1 MIKYNEA
8 QSIQKTYE
16 EVVKRLREERVGY
29 DGQLNIIEGSLK
41 GKEQDFEELLLLAH
55 DAAHA
60 KEAAYGEL
68 KRFEQRRV
76 TVQDMRV
83 KYINEKKGELGK

>member
-8 QSIQKTYE
+8 QSVQKTYQ
-16 EVVKRLREERVGY
+16 EVLKRLREERVGY
-29 DGQLNIIEGSLK
+29 DSQLAIIETSLK

-55 DAAHA
+55 DATHA

-76 TVQDMRV
+76 TVQEMRT
-83 KYINEKKGELGK
+83 KYLNEKKE